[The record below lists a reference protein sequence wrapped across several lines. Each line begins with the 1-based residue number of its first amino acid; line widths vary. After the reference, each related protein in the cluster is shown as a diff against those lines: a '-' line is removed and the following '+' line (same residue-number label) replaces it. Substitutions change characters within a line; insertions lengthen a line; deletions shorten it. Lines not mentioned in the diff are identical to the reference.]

1 MAPQSSITKTITINK
16 SIVQDGKPMFKIK
29 TWPQIS
35 SIADFN
41 IQGEAHREQD
51 PSGGD
56 RAVGPDVADGSKGG
70 KFRQRLTSQ

>member
-16 SIVQDGKPMFKIK
+16 LIVQDGKPMFKIK

-35 SIADFN
+35 SIGDFN

-56 RAVGPDVADGSKGG
+56 RAVGLDVADGSKGG
-70 KFRQRLTSQ
+70 NLRQRLTSQ

>member
-1 MAPQSSITKTITINK
+1 
-16 SIVQDGKPMFKIK
+16 MFKIK